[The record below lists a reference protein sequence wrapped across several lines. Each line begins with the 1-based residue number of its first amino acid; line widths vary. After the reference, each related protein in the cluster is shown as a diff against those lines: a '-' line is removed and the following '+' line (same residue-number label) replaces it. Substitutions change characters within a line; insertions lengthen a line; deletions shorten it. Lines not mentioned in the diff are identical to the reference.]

1 VDAARPDGRTGA
13 WDGPLLDVRGL
24 STRLEVQGGGAIRP
38 VNDVSLSIGAGQT
51 VAVVGESGSGKSM
64 LAFSLLQ
71 ILPLGGRVEK
81 GSILWKGHDLLSMS
95 RGEMRRVRGRQIALI
110 FQESGAALNPVR
122 TIGDQIAAPMEA
134 HLALS
139 RRDARARAVELL
151 REVGLPDP
159 ERRARDYPHEL
170 SGGMKQRVLI
180 AMAIACDPELLI
192 ADEPTTALDA
202 PLQARILE
210 LLARLK
216 GERGLSMLLITHDLA
231 LVRGNADR
239 VAVMYAGRIVEEG
252 SSAEILAD
260 PGHPYTRGLW
270 HSIPKARG
278 EAPGKARLT
287 AMEGSIP
294 GLAALPPGCAF
305 EPRCPVKFEPC
316 NAEVPSL
323 LPVGEAPR
331 TQRSAC
337 FHNPAVREAMAEKAQ
352 GARRE

>member
-1 VDAARPDGRTGA
+1 VNAARPDGRTGA
-13 WDGPLLDVRGL
+13 SDGPLLDVRGL
-24 STRLEVQGGGAIRP
+24 STLLESQGRAIRP
-38 VNDVSLSIGAGQT
+38 VNDVSLSIGAGET

-64 LAFSLLQ
+64 LAFSIMR
-71 ILPLGGRVEK
+71 ILPRGGRIEK
-81 GSILWKGHDLLSMS
+81 GSILWKGRDLVSMS
-95 RGEMRRVRGRQIALI
+95 RDEMRRVRGRQISLI
-110 FQESGAALNPVR
+110 FQESALNPVR
-122 TIGDQIAAPMEA
+122 TIADQIAEPLRA
-134 HLALS
+134 HLGLS

-151 REVGLPDP
+151 REVRLQDA
-159 ERRARDYPHEL
+159 EHRAGDYPHEL

-216 GERGLSMLLITHDLA
+216 RERRLSLLLITHDLG

-252 SSAEILAD
+252 SSAEILAVPD
-260 PGHPYTRGLW
+260 HPYTQGLW
-270 HSIPKARG
+270 QSIPKARG
-278 EAPGKARLT
+278 GAPGKAKL
-287 AMEGSIP
+287 ASMAGSIP
-294 GLAALPPGCAF
+294 YLAALPPGCAF
-305 EPRCPVKFEPC
+305 EPRCPLKFEPC

-331 TQRSAC
+331 PHRSAC
-337 FHNPAVREAMAEKAQ
+337 FHNPAVLEAVMERAQ
-352 GARRE
+352 GV